1 MKQAALISSIAV
13 ASLAVGGLA
22 ASVAN
27 AGGNELPLPGDTPAV
42 ANEHVIELAICL
54 DTSGSMD
61 GLLNSVR
68 QKLWTIVNDLAK
80 AEPTPTL
87 RVALL
92 SYGNDGHNPENGW
105 VKVETPFTEDLD
117 TVSQMLFALTTNGGT
132 ELVGRVVQTSLQE
145 LDWHPSAGA
154 LRMIFVAGNESA
166 DQDDQVAARTICKEA
181 TERGIDV
188 NSIYCVYGDDDSE
201 VRPGWR
207 ELARLGNGEFAM
219 IDQNNGT
226 VVIATPYD
234 QTLIKLSAELNETYI
249 PFGAAGEAGC
259 GNQLAQDANAV
270 QLNSANAASRAA
282 TKAGKLYSCAW
293 DLVDASRTGQIDL
306 AEVDEKDLPEDM
318 RALSYAQRVAKVDAM
333 QQRRTKLQSQINE
346 LDQHRQT
353 LLTEELARQ
362 APTNIGGFDLAIRS
376 AIRKRAEALGFTFSS
391 LRTTV
396 AMVITPVEKV
406 GTFDY
411 FVRCNLGGATMD
423 TWVAND
429 IVVDF
434 EDARLDGKNFAHDV
448 QIIPGTPEATAVI
461 ESLPTHVRD
470 LVGSLQ
476 GVIYLRWRDRIY
488 LVTGGC

>member
-27 AGGNELPLPGDTPAV
+27 AGGNELPLSGDTPAV

-61 GLLNSVR
+61 GLINSAR

-80 AEPTPTL
+80 AEPTPKL

-117 TVSQMLFALTTNGGT
+117 TVSQMLFGLTTNGGT

-145 LDWHPSAGA
+145 LDWHPSAGT

-166 DQDDQVAARTICKEA
+166 DQDEQVAARTICKEA

-234 QTLIKLSAELNETYI
+234 QTLIKLSGELNETYI
-249 PFGAAGEAGC
+249 PFGAAGKAGC
-259 GNQLAQDANAV
+259 ANQAAQDANAV

-282 TKAGKLYSCAW
+282 TKAGKLYSCWW
-293 DLVDASRTGQIDL
+293 DLVDATRNGQVDL
-306 AEVDEKDLPEDM
+306 AKVDEKDLPEDM
-318 RALSYAQRVAKVDAM
+318 RALTYEQRVAKVDAM
-333 QQRRTKLQSQINE
+333 QKRRTKLQSQINE
-346 LDQHRQT
+346 LDQLRQP
-353 LLTEELARQ
+353 LLTKELARQ
-362 APTNIGGFDLAIRS
+362 ATTNVGSFDLAIRS
-376 AIRKRAEALGFTFSS
+376 AIRTKAEAKGFTFSP
-391 LRTTV
+391 LGATV
-396 AMVITPVEKV
+396 AMVRSPVVEPVE
-406 GTFDY
+406 TFDY
-411 FVRCNLGGATMD
+411 FVQFAGASMS

-429 IVVDF
+429 LVVDF
-434 EDARLDGKNFAHDV
+434 EDARLDGKDFAHDV
-448 QIIPGTPEATAVI
+448 HIIPGTPEAEAFI
-461 ESLPTHVRD
+461 ESLPTQVQD
-470 LVGSLQ
+470 LVRSLE
-476 GVIYLRWRDRIY
+476 GTVYLRWRDRIY
-488 LVTGGC
+488 LLTGGC